1 MMNDSAAHIIYAING
16 INTDEYTG
24 CSAKTVT
31 LSNAYK
37 TSICVT
43 YIPRLSDDSV
53 LINFLNITEKRRSHF
68 IYFAAVNT
76 AAAIGIQ
83 AIDG

>member
-1 MMNDSAAHIIYAING
+1 MTNDSTAHIMYAING
-16 INTDEYTG
+16 INTEQYTG
-24 CSAKTVT
+24 CSAKTAT

-43 YIPRLSDDSV
+43 YIPRLSDDRA
-53 LINFLNITEKRRSHF
+53 LMNFSGITLKSRSHL

>member
-1 MMNDSAAHIIYAING
+1 MMNDSAAHIIYALNG
-16 INTDEYTG
+16 INTEQYTG
-24 CSAKTVT
+24 CSAKTAT

-53 LINFLNITEKRRSHF
+53 LMNFSGITLKSRSHF
-68 IYFAAVNT
+68 IY
-76 AAAIGIQ
+76 
-83 AIDG
+83 

>member
-1 MMNDSAAHIIYAING
+1 MTNDSTAHIIYAING
-16 INTDEYTG
+16 ISTEQYTG

-43 YIPRLSDDSV
+43 YIPRLSDDRA
-53 LINFLNITEKRRSHF
+53 LMNFSGITLKSRSHF

>member
-16 INTDEYTG
+16 INTEQYTG

-43 YIPRLSDDSV
+43 YIPRLSDDRA
-53 LINFLNITEKRRSHF
+53 LMNFSGITLKSRSHF

-76 AAAIGIQ
+76 AADIGRQ
-83 AIDG
+83 AIDV